1 VRQVLY
7 WDGDEE
13 QGELLY
19 VFLQDLDAVLGGLAI
34 NVITTGRVART
45 VVLHNEG
52 NYSSAGPVRLGW
64 TMDQS
69 MLGKIVAM
77 GVDPRKLSLLS
88 LT

>member
-1 VRQVLY
+1 MRQVLY

-19 VFLQDLDAVLGGLAI
+19 VFLQDLDGVLGGLAI

-52 NYSSAGPVRLGW
+52 NYRYCGPCSAG
-64 TMDQS
+64 MDDGSVNVGQDR
-69 MLGKIVAM
+69 GN
-77 GVDPRKLSLLS
+77 GG
-88 LT
+88 